1 MKKLNLISVKEY
13 LLLHS
18 SLCRRLVFLWHKK
31 SALSDPQKEA
41 SRVYKRRFGHD
52 IRWDNPQ
59 DLIEKTYWLQFN
71 TDTSLWSRCADKYA
85 VRSYVEECGLSNML
99 VKLYGKWDNAEDVD
113 FSQLPSKFVL
123 KSNNASGTVLVVKD
137 KSQLDIKKT
146 RKTMREWLKY
156 EFGYNSADLF
166 YTKIKPCIIAEE
178 YLEDDSCISSS
189 LIDYKI
195 WCINGEPESIWVA
208 YDRKPGHPVKMALFD
223 LDWKPLNQHLVSL
236 PHYAFD
242 ANDKIESPA
251 SLTEMLEA
259 CRKLSKPFK
268 EVRVDLYDI
277 KGKAYFGELTF
288 SAGYGFYTDEYYNYL
303 GSKIDLSEFK
313 KE

>member
-137 KSQLDIKKT
+137 KSQLDIDKT

-166 YTKIKPCIIAEE
+166 YTKIQPCIIAEE
-178 YLEDDSCISSS
+178 YLEDDSSISAS

-208 YDRKPGHPVKMALFD
+208 YDRKPGQPVKMALFD

-242 ANDKIESPA
+242 ANDKIERPA
-251 SLTEMLEA
+251 SLNEMLEA

-288 SAGYGFYTDEYYNYL
+288 SAGYGFYTDKYYNYL

>member
-1 MKKLNLISVKEY
+1 MKKITLISVKEY

-18 SLCRRLVFLWHKK
+18 SLCRRLVFLWHKR
-31 SALSDPQKEA
+31 SALNDPKKEA

-85 VRSYVEECGLSNML
+85 VRSYVEECGFSNML

-113 FSQLPSKFVL
+113 FSQLPPKFVL
-123 KSNNASGTVLVVKD
+123 KSNNASGTVIVVKD
-137 KSQLDIKKT
+137 KAQLNIEKT
-146 RKTMREWLKY
+146 RKTLREWLKY

-178 YLEDDSCISSS
+178 YLEDDSSISAS

-208 YDRKPGHPVKMALFD
+208 YDRKPGQPVKMALFD

-242 ANDKIESPA
+242 DNDKIERPA